1 MFCYYLPSLHNL
13 HWPWQL
19 HVIDVNIE
27 TSLATTPTASNPCL
41 CNSPL
46 SLLSCWRTCG
56 RVSRTKPRGLSVLSS
71 AGNLA
76 VPGSVQPTRSCSTG
90 PTNGCLVAFMISHV
104 SFDRMAVSLVALWKC
119 PVLVIASDCIQQQL
133 GTVEGYVE
141 QLSSNLND
149 GGCNNTPSPSPSTS
163 SFDVPFCTL
172 SKCPFWM
179 TSITSSRNWQFTLIE
194 IALQRSFL
202 HTPWAM

>member
-1 MFCYYLPSLHNL
+1 MSILRRLWQPHQQPLTLVSAIALYLCCLAGGRAAEFPGPSLGVCRCCHLLETSQCQGLCSRLGAVPLVLLTAAWLPS
-13 HWPWQL
+13 WFPM
-19 HVIDVNIE
+19 
-27 TSLATTPTASNPCL
+27 SASIG
-41 CNSPL
+41 
-46 SLLSCWRTCG
+46 W
-56 RVSRTKPRGLSVLSS
+56 LSVWWLY
-71 AGNLA
+71 
-76 VPGSVQPTRSCSTG
+76 
-90 PTNGCLVAFMISHV
+90 
-104 SFDRMAVSLVALWKC
+104 WKC

-149 GGCNNTPSPSPSTS
+149 GGCNKTPSPSPSTS